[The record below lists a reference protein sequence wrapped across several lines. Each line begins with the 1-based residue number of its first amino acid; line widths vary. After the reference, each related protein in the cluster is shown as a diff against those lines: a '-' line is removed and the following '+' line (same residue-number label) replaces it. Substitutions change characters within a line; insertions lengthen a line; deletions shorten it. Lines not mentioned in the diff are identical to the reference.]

1 MVLRILIYT
10 GLKKNKKEIFVQ
22 VSNPVACFISKILQ
36 FELPSFH
43 SAWRQDRNAVSL
55 KKKSLLLIFSSI
67 TISSIRR
74 YVYVHVY

>member
-43 SAWRQDRNAVSL
+43 RRQDRNAVSL